1 MAQIQ
6 GSSNGYGGMSRPVQ
20 VDDYV
25 LAQWPR
31 KVLYQILAIDNTGIV
46 VGYPDDSF
54 YLRPINGVWQFDIAG
69 RQPTL
74 QFIANSGQ
82 EADEVIDDYT
92 ELSNLLARNV

>member
-1 MAQIQ
+1 M
-6 GSSNGYGGMSRPVQ
+6 
-20 VDDYV
+20 
-25 LAQWPR
+25 
-31 KVLYQILAIDNTGIV
+31 
-46 VGYPDDSF
+46 
-54 YLRPINGVWQFDIAG
+54 GVWQFDIVG

>member
-1 MAQIQ
+1 MTPK
-6 GSSNGYGGMSRPVQ
+6 SSLS
-20 VDDYV
+20 D
-25 LAQWPR
+25 PR
-31 KVLYQILAIDNTGIV
+31 YRQYW
-46 VGYPDDSF
+46 YPDDSF
-54 YLRPINGVWQFDIAG
+54 YPRPINGVWQFDIVG